1 MTCDIGPYGMGHC
14 NNICYSVKDRV
25 ATQLENLE
33 KFGNLKLIREKSG
46 KVEKFCELVFFACDV
61 LLCVVWWILVVC

>member
-25 ATQLENLE
+25 AT
-33 KFGNLKLIREKSG
+33 
-46 KVEKFCELVFFACDV
+46 
-61 LLCVVWWILVVC
+61 